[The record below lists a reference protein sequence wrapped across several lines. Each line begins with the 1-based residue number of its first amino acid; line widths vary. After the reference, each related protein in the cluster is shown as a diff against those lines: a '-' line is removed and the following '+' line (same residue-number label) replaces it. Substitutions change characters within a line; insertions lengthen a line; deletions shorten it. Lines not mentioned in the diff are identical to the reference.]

1 MTILHSPGPWA
12 IESSLS
18 GEFRLTRYI
27 TDLAA
32 HVVAEVKPVQGDDL
46 VEVANARLI
55 AVAPE
60 LLEAL
65 EYLLPIADKNAETSF
80 GRDAVRIARV
90 AIAKAKGEP
99 T

>member
-1 MTILHSPGPWA
+1 MTHLHSPGPWS

-18 GEFRLTRYI
+18 SEFRFTRYI

-32 HVVAEVKPVQGDDL
+32 HVVADVRPVEGDDQ
-46 VEVANARLI
+46 VELANARLI
-55 AVAPE
+55 AAAPE
-60 LLEAL
+60 MLDAL

-80 GRDAVRIARV
+80 GRDAVRIARA

>member
-1 MTILHSPGPWA
+1 MTIHHSPGPWA

-18 GEFRLTRYI
+18 SEFRFTRYI

-65 EYLLPIADKNAETSF
+65 EHLLPIADKNAETSF
-80 GRDAVRIARV
+80 GRDALRIAR
-90 AIAKAKGEP
+90 ATIAKATGELA
-99 T
+99 